1 MHSSILHTYV
11 YISRNHVYI
20 PIVPAF
26 SVQKTLRERTFG
38 MSFWK
43 KKSKERLKA
52 HGKEFAAQEALLQ
65 KLVAAPG
72 EYKRRDGFDLDDLL
86 AEEDKKADKEYAKG
100 NDEGEED
107 EIGTV
112 DEESSIFTGEEKHGT
127 ENQDEK
133 SEDSGDNMTEDQ
145 VAHLLNI
152 DA

>member
-1 MHSSILHTYV
+1 
-11 YISRNHVYI
+11 
-20 PIVPAF
+20 
-26 SVQKTLRERTFG
+26 

-86 AEEDKKADKEYAKG
+86 AEEDKKADKEYAEG